1 MESISQVTEPGVSF
15 RAPEKLS
22 TLSVCGRLTVVQC
35 DMRWSVLSVILASSL
50 CTAGSH
56 CPDPTQRQATI
67 NGQSFIAGSVYR
79 DATGQKPLKFAR
91 VQVYSSLVQPGY
103 TGETDKD
110 GWFTTG
116 PLLEGN
122 YRLVVSGWGSTT
134 VRLSPE
140 QEHVELGGGHALIL
154 RDHECVLVG
163 PLGGN

>member
-1 MESISQVTEPGVSF
+1 M
-15 RAPEKLS
+15 
-22 TLSVCGRLTVVQC
+22 VQC

-67 NGQSFIAGSVYR
+67 NGQSSIEGYVYP
-79 DATGQKPLKFAR
+79 DGTGHPKPLKFAK

-103 TGETDKD
+103 VGETDED

-116 PLLEGN
+116 PLPEGN
-122 YRLVVSGWGSTT
+122 YHVLVSGWGSTT